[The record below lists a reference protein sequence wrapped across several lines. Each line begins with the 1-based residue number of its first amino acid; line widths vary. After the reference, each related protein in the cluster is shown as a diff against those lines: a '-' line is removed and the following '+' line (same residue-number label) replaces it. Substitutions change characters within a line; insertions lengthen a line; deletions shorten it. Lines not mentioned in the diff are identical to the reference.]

1 MLMNFNCLILLVF
14 LKSFLSV
21 NNSFQKMQKISDN
34 EGYLVVLD
42 TGLYI
47 YDFEK
52 SNCRII
58 KNFTN
63 KIINSNNNNIAIPKN
78 INTKIVVLINYHL
91 YVYDMENSNNE
102 AEYKSLEDIFERNV
116 ISTFYIQIENS
127 QLILMNI
134 IYESSITPYSVNSYM
149 LEGYLSASNKNKII
163 TKKLDDDY
171 TYEIYCLYDTYNY
184 LIKCIYNQ
192 AMSFIRKN
200 LNFVLIQN
208 DSEQYTKIKDIQLEK
223 GNGIQASITLYHLL
237 ILIIKILYVIKE
249 EIILNAFIKIKKV
262 MNFFLFLILL
272 KNIVLN

>member
-1 MLMNFNCLILLVF
+1 MNFNCLILLVF

-21 NNSFQKMQKISDN
+21 NNSFQKMQKISEN

-134 IYESSITPYSVNSYM
+134 IYESGFAPYSVNSYM
-149 LEGYLSASNKNKII
+149 FDGYLCASNNNKI
-163 TKKLDDDY
+163 TKKLNDDY
-171 TYEIYCLYDTYNY
+171 AYEIYCLYDTYNY
-184 LIKCIYNQ
+184 KIKCIYNPFLT
-192 AMSFIRKN
+192 SN
-200 LNFVLIQN
+200 LNFVLIRN
-208 DSEQYTKIKDIQLEK
+208 DSKKYTKIQNIQLEE
-223 GNGIQASITLYHLL
+223 GNGIKASIISFTYSNN
-237 ILIIKILYVIKE
+237 KD
-249 EIILNAFIKIKKV
+249 FICNKRRDNTKC
-262 MNFFLFLILL
+262 FF
-272 KNIVLN
+272 NP